1 MVESI
6 RRMKSEEL
14 FSRYKGKSVL
24 VTGANGFVA
33 GYLIPRLIELGA
45 DVHGVDLQECSEFQ
59 GCTHHRCDLL
69 NFEEMEAII
78 VQCRPSFVFHLASQ
92 SSVGT
97 SWQHEWQTIETNSRS
112 TYNLFKALEKPLLP
126 VRLLLVSS
134 IEVYGDHG
142 FKKVTVRDDLRPAN
156 PYAVSKAMTEMI
168 AHKFQNSSIEFV
180 IARSSNHTG
189 PGRPET
195 FFEAHVA
202 KQFAEA
208 KIAGRRAVT
217 LNLGNI
223 DNIRDFSD
231 VRDIVK
237 KYLLLA
243 CQGKTG
249 KAYNVCSGVGIKL
262 RDIIAMLEEYS
273 GIEARIII
281 DTKRLRKN
289 DVAYLAGVTS
299 IQFKM
304 RPLLETITE
313 LYKYFLE
320 KNQLDLKPHAGS
332 KGSCES

>member
-1 MVESI
+1 
-6 RRMKSEEL
+6 MKSEKL
-14 FSRYKGKSVL
+14 LSGYKGNSVL

-33 GYLIPRLIELGA
+33 GYLISRLMKLGA
-45 DVHGVDLQECSEFQ
+45 DVHGIDLQERPKFQ
-59 GCTHHRCDLL
+59 GYAYHGCDLL
-69 NFEEMEAII
+69 NFQEIETI
-78 VQCRPSFVFHLASQ
+78 VAQCRPSFVFHLASQ

-97 SWQHEWQTIETNSRS
+97 SWLHDWQTIETNSRS
-112 TYNLFKALEKPLLP
+112 TYNLFTALEKLQLR

-156 PYAVSKAMTEMI
+156 PYAASKAMAEMI
-168 AHKFQNSSIEFV
+168 AHKFQNSSIEYI

-231 VRDIVK
+231 VRDVVE

-243 CQGKTG
+243 CRGKTG
-249 KAYNVCSGVGIKL
+249 KAYNVCSGVETKL
-262 RDIIAMLEEYS
+262 RDIISMLEEYS

-281 DTKRLRKN
+281 DKSRLRKN

-299 IQFKM
+299 IKFKM
-304 RPLLETITE
+304 RPLFETITG
-313 LYKYFLE
+313 LYEYFLE
-320 KNQLDLKPHAGS
+320 KNQPDIKPDLRPKE
-332 KGSCES
+332 SCKS